1 METENMDFETF
12 LNELNTAD
20 DNSIY
25 NENFEEFLDTIYR
38 MDNNLMQQQFNLIYN
53 FDNGDYEDDYEDDDY
68 DDLLEMIEDNVEQ
81 NNWEQDADS
90 PFEAQ

>member
-1 METENMDFETF
+1 MEIENNIDFETF

-25 NENFEEFLDTIYR
+25 NENFEEFLDNIYR
-38 MDNNLMQQQFNLIYN
+38 MDNNLMQQEFNMIYN
-53 FDNGDYEDDYEDDDY
+53 FDNGDYEDDGDY
-68 DDLLEMIEDNVEQ
+68 DDLLEMIEDNG
-81 NNWEQDADS
+81 EQDADS